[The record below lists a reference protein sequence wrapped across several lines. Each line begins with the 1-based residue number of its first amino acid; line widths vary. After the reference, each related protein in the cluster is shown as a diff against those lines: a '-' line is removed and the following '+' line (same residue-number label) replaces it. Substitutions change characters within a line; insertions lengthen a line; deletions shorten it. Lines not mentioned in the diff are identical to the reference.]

1 MIRSGAWLSFGLLG
15 LLTAACARGPNVS
28 TDQLPLRRVVVYRN
42 GVGYFERSGHVD
54 ADRVTFKMR
63 QRMVGDF
70 LATLAIVERGGSSV
84 RAASFPLEIE
94 KDEEETP
101 PPDPRYQ
108 SMLKPWPLPP
118 PKEKSD
124 PDKLRDVILHL
135 DGREHD
141 LAIGYVS
148 ETPVWRPSYR
158 LVVRED
164 GSADL
169 QAWGIVQNLSGED
182 WQAVKLALVAGA
194 PLAFESTLGD
204 PVIPER
210 PIVTDTGEVIVAV
223 PEGTTSLEEKPQSE
237 VDRVGP
243 AEAQEAPPAD
253 EQPAGVEAE
262 EGVDYDGSPEPADRA
277 GKKQKDARRPAKAG
291 ARPMAP
297 APAPP
302 PPPPASGPAGG
313 ASATRGAEAS
323 ATERRRAA
331 VEQARKEALSAPRRM
346 SQLAAVAIEAGTTR
360 YDIPSPVTVPNE
372 SATMVLLLNQ
382 RVPGEAVFLFAPDG
396 GVPDSSSHPFRV
408 ARFSNATTGLLER
421 GPIAVFE
428 QGSFLG
434 QGVLEPLPPQ
444 AKATVPFALERSL
457 AVETEQKYEAQGA
470 RVAKIEAGQLW
481 IERDQVTKTLYKI
494 KNGGDKRA
502 KFLVKHPRIHG
513 TRLYRPLPGTED
525 NTGTGS
531 ALVPLEVKPRG
542 RAELTVDERQ
552 GGQQPI
558 DWLNPLADEAVQG
571 YIKDSRHQP
580 EIAKKLADAWKFRE
594 VLKRSTDEQQKLI
607 AEQHELEK
615 NARETR
621 LSLQAIEKNAQA
633 ADLRGKLTRRLS
645 EVTTRLDQI
654 TKRLIE
660 VKLQINEQEVRFRD
674 VVRDIKLPAGLPPK
688 D

>member
-1 MIRSGAWLSFGLLG
+1 
-15 LLTAACARGPNVS
+15 
-28 TDQLPLRRVVVYRN
+28 
-42 GVGYFERSGHVD
+42 
-54 ADRVTFKMR
+54 
-63 QRMVGDF
+63 
-70 LATLAIVERGGSSV
+70 V

-94 KDEEETP
+94 KDEEEP
-101 PPDPRYQ
+101 PEDPRYT
-108 SMLKPWPLPP
+108 SMLKPWPAPP
-118 PKEKSD
+118 PKDKHD

-182 WQAVKLALVAGA
+182 WQGVRLALVAGA

-204 PVIPER
+204 PVVPER
-210 PIVTDTGEVIVAV
+210 PIVTDSGEVIVAV
-223 PEGTTSLEEKPQSE
+223 PGGTTSLEEKAE
-237 VDRVGP
+237 GAVDRVGP
-243 AEAQEAPPAD
+243 MEAPAAQPAPEPVPSDMDADAVAD
-253 EQPAGVEAE
+253 EEAPGAGRE
-262 EGVDYDGSPEPADRA
+262 
-277 GKKQKDARRPAKAG
+277 KKKDARKAG
-291 ARPMAP
+291 KARPMAP
-297 APAPP
+297 PP
-302 PPPPASGPAGG
+302 PPVPPPMQTGPAGG
-313 ASATRGAEAS
+313 APAPRTEAT

-331 VEQARKEALSAPRRM
+331 MEQARKEALSAPRRM

-360 YDIPSPVTVPNE
+360 YDIPTPVTVPNE
-372 SATMVLLLNQ
+372 SATMVLLLNR
-382 RVPGEAVFLFAPDG
+382 RVPGEAVFLFSPDP
-396 GVPDSSSHPFRV
+396 GVPDSNSHPFRV
-408 ARFSNATTGLLER
+408 ARFSNATTGLIER

-434 QGVLEPLPPQ
+434 QGVLEPLPPN

-457 AVETEQKYEAQGA
+457 AVESEQKYEAQGA
-470 RVAKIEAGQLW
+470 RLAKIEAGQLW

-502 KFLVKHPRIHG
+502 KFLVKHPRIAA
-513 TRLYRPLPGTED
+513 TRLYRPPPGTED

-531 ALVPLEVKPRG
+531 ALVPLEVKPHG
-542 RAELTVDERQ
+542 RAELTVDERM

-558 DWLNPLADEAVQG
+558 DWLHPLADEAVQG
-571 YIKDSRHQP
+571 YIKDPRHQP
-580 EIAKKLADAWKFRE
+580 DVAKKLSDAWQFRE

-607 AEQHELEK
+607 AEQQELEK

-633 ADLRGKLTRRLS
+633 ADLRGKLTRRLT

-660 VKLQINEQEVRFRD
+660 VKLAINEQEVRFRD
-674 VVRDIKLPAGLPPK
+674 VVRDIKLPVGLPPK